1 MPMGLKKRYKCSNRL
16 QSSDF
21 MKKFTFTL
29 QALLH
34 LKESL
39 EKQERNSLAAA
50 TRKLTALLQEKEDML
65 ERRETASQDYSAR
78 MAGGMLASETQR
90 YTSYFRMMK
99 EMLELQDRKIHEAQ
113 AEIEA
118 CRQRLVEAM
127 REIRMYENLR
137 EKQYQQYLQEMNN
150 EEEKAIGDFVSY
162 QNTQKPAG

>member
-1 MPMGLKKRYKCSNRL
+1 M
-16 QSSDF
+16 SS

-34 LKESL
+34 LKEAL

-50 TRKLTALLQEKEDML
+50 TRRLNALVQERDDML
-65 ERRETASQDYSAR
+65 ARRETASRDYSAR
-78 MAGGMLASETQR
+78 LSGGMMASETQR

-99 EMLELQDRKIHEAQ
+99 EALELQDRKIRDAQ

-137 EKQYQQYLQEMNN
+137 EKQYQQYLQEMQI
-150 EEEKAIGDFVSY
+150 EEEKAIGDFVSF
-162 QNTQKPAG
+162 QNSQKPAG

>member
-1 MPMGLKKRYKCSNRL
+1 
-16 QSSDF
+16 
-21 MKKFTFTL
+21 MKKFTFSL

-50 TRKLTALLQEKEDML
+50 TRKLNTLAREKDDML
-65 ERRETASQDYSAR
+65 ARRETASQEYASKL
-78 MAGGMLASETQR
+78 AGGMMASETQR
-90 YTSYFRMMK
+90 YTSYFLMMK
-99 EMLELQDRKIHEAQ
+99 EALELQDRMIADAQ
-113 AEIEA
+113 AEIET

-137 EKQYQQYLQEMNN
+137 DKQYQQYLQEIQI

-162 QNTQKPAG
+162 QNSQKPAG